1 MKTIDLD
8 QLSSITGGTAWAP
21 IQYPD
26 PFRGKEAGGGLP
38 GPTIYNPTI
47 RDIVTGNPRPRPDF
61 PGPRNP
67 FEGIMN
73 RR

>member
-1 MKTIDLD
+1 MKTLDLD

-26 PFRGKEAGGGLP
+26 PFRGKQAGG

-47 RDIVTGNPRPRPDF
+47 RDIITGNPRPTNPSF

-73 RR
+73 GR

>member
-8 QLSSITGGTAWAP
+8 QLSSITGGTAY
-21 IQYPD
+21 QRMEFPD
-26 PFRGKEAGGGLP
+26 PFRGATAGG

-47 RDIVTGNPRPRPDF
+47 RDILNPRPTRPGL

-73 RR
+73 GR